1 MMCASADAGQ
11 GVEPPL
17 QPSELVVSVR
27 ATLPSL
33 ALMLIGVESVTSAVG
48 SAAPLAPPEASCTNR
63 YLPGASVPDS
73 GVITFVALPKLPVP
87 RRVGAVEL
95 PAGGRPGRRA
105 AVEQLDVVVQVRGAA
120 VAAAT
125 VDLADHDRRRAG
137 AGRRPDE
144 HERRARGC
152 SRAQKQLRGLPEH
165 EFPPPPLTGRTRGTL
180 PRPAEGV

>member
-48 SAAPLAPPEASCTNR
+48 GAAPWPPPEASCTSR

-87 RRVGAVEL
+87 VAL
-95 PAGGRPGRRA
+95 AYWMLQPAS
-105 AVEQLDVVVQVRGAA
+105 D
-120 VAAAT
+120 T
-125 VDLADHDRRRAG
+125 AD
-137 AGRRPDE
+137 E
-144 HERRARGC
+144 
-152 SRAQKQLRGLPEH
+152 
-165 EFPPPPLTGRTRGTL
+165 
-180 PRPAEGV
+180 PRLNSST